1 MLCLIFCK
9 DTFTSMASRA
19 VWRLRASREAIK
31 PFPQWK
37 SKKSRVRASLLHLEV
52 SGDRINADHP
62 PVDRIQGMPAS
73 VVPTIHLIHVY
84 ETLLATYGEPKNEPD
99 HDPLGGLIATILSQ
113 HTSDINS
120 ERAYRQLVTAFPSWE
135 SVRDASTNTVAEAI
149 KCGGL
154 ANIKSVRIQDV
165 LQTLTE
171 QQHEQGTIQSL
182 AEYLFDELARRTT
195 EEAWRYLRTLPG
207 VGPKTAA
214 CVLMFHLDR
223 PAFPIDT
230 HVWRTA
236 RRLGLI
242 GPKVSADAAHT
253 LFAEVTPPE
262 WVYPLHVNL
271 IRHGRQICHAQRPAC
286 QACPLYSECAFV
298 GSVNAQETAIP
309 GRDALH
315 RFL

>member
-1 MLCLIFCK
+1 MP
-9 DTFTSMASRA
+9 TSS
-19 VWRLRASREAIK
+19 II
-31 PFPQWK
+31 PT
-37 SKKSRVRASLLHLEV
+37 LHLA
-52 SGDRINADHP
+52 R
-62 PVDRIQGMPAS
+62 
-73 VVPTIHLIHVY
+73 VY
-84 ETLLATYGEPKNEPD
+84 EKLIAMYGEPKNEPD
-99 HDPLGGLIATILSQ
+99 DDPLGGLIATILSQ

-120 ERAYRQLVTAFPSWE
+120 GRAYQQLVTTFSTWE
-135 SVRDASTNTVAEAI
+135 AVRDATTNKIAEAI

-165 LQTLTE
+165 LHTLTE
-171 QQHEQGTIQSL
+171 QQQEQGETKTL
-182 AEYLFDELARRTT
+182 AEYLYAELARRTT
-195 EEAWRYLRTLPG
+195 EEAWHYLRQLPG

-253 LFAEVTPPE
+253 LFAKVTPPE

-286 QACPLYSECAFV
+286 NVCPLYTDCAFV
-298 GSVNAQETAIP
+298 GSVNAQETAMP
-309 GRDALH
+309 NV
-315 RFL
+315 

>member
-1 MLCLIFCK
+1 MS
-9 DTFTSMASRA
+9 TSILSA
-19 VWRLRASREAIK
+19 
-31 PFPQWK
+31 
-37 SKKSRVRASLLHLEV
+37 
-52 SGDRINADHP
+52 
-62 PVDRIQGMPAS
+62 
-73 VVPTIHLIHVY
+73 IHLARVY
-84 ETLLATYGEPKNEPD
+84 EILIATYGEPENEPD
-99 HDPLGGLIATILSQ
+99 YDPLGGLIATILSQ

-120 ERAYRQLVTAFPSWE
+120 ERAYEQLITAFPTWE
-135 SVRDASTNTVAEAI
+135 AVQDAAIDKIAEAI
-149 KCGGL
+149 KRGGL

-165 LQTLTE
+165 LHTLTE
-171 QQHEQGTIQSL
+171 QQQAQGGTQSL
-182 AEYLFDELARRTT
+182 AEYLSDELGRRST
-195 EEAWRYLRTLPG
+195 EEALRYLRTLPG

-236 RRLGLI
+236 RRLGLL

-253 LFAEVTPPE
+253 LFSKVIPPE

-286 QACPLYSECAFV
+286 NACPLYDECAYV

-309 GRDALH
+309 GI
-315 RFL
+315 